1 MAALFPEILSEFY
14 QLAKQQYKFMQLVP
28 VLEERVKLQNQFRY
42 IHKKVDCPHNESHVL
57 SFINEML
64 GFNDT
69 AGGCFVEAGAYKGG
83 SSSKLSIIANKLNK
97 KLFVFDSFEGLP
109 KNDENHLK
117 TINGSSIEGWFDET
131 KFCGSLDEV
140 KGNIEKYGEI
150 QSCIFNK
157 GWFEDTMPGFKE
169 RILAA
174 YIDVDL
180 ASSTKT
186 CLKYFYPLLV
196 PGGVICSQDG
206 DFPLVIDAIDDNEFW
221 REELGIEKPKIEGLR
236 KNKII
241 KIRKPINA
249 D

>member
-1 MAALFPEILSEFY
+1 
-14 QLAKQQYKFMQLVP
+14 
-28 VLEERVKLQNQFRY
+28 
-42 IHKKVDCPHNESHVL
+42 
-57 SFINEML
+57 ML